1 MKISRLQVT
10 LICTLLALAT
20 GCHFSIQTSGTRIAH
35 KPGAT
40 AKTYTIEIEITDVSD
55 SSNPVKVAAPKI
67 TVFSGQEASITDE
80 LNDQFITIEVVVDEG
95 EQTIGTVQ
103 FNIAKGDRRASGKI
117 ITFVGQAA
125 ELQTG
130 DFTVKVLIVPHPTDG
145 D

>member
-1 MKISRLQVT
+1 MIFYEGQLSRS
-10 LICTLLALAT
+10 
-20 GCHFSIQTSGTRIAH
+20 GCELSFA
-35 KPGAT
+35 
-40 AKTYTIEIEITDVSD
+40 
-55 SSNPVKVAAPKI
+55 KI
-67 TVFSGQEASITDE
+67 TVFSGQEASITNE

-130 DFTVKVLIVPHPTDG
+130 DFAVKVLIVPHPTDG